1 MSLLP
6 RGRRSGER
14 QSTNSVAVRG
24 VPPSGS
30 VMMPFVYDTIPCAW
44 IPHLRARTHLG
55 ECFDEHNGQRVG
67 ARDRAGLQ
75 RLHDRLGVVRRD
87 VVVRLDA
94 IPAAT
99 HTPQHTASRGKQ
111 AKGRQGRGS
120 EGRAGEDAHPGI
132 GDGSKVHGVVWELG
146 GLVSVR
152 VDGHLR
158 ADMQR
163 VAALDPLRPRVL
175 PRPYTHRVSALLL
188 PNLPR
193 GARGVRTCQGAQA
206 SSGIPCVAT

>member
-1 MSLLP
+1 MNTMVRERAHATGPDCSASMMAWVLFGGMSWFASMRYLP
-6 RGRRSGER
+6 PRTPL
-14 QSTNSVAVRG
+14 STQ
-24 VPPSGS
+24 
-30 VMMPFVYDTIPCAW
+30 
-44 IPHLRARTHLG
+44 PHEANRPKA
-55 ECFDEHNGQRVG
+55 
-67 ARDRAGLQ
+67 
-75 RLHDRLGVVRRD
+75 
-87 VVVRLDA
+87 
-94 IPAAT
+94 
-99 HTPQHTASRGKQ
+99 
-111 AKGRQGRGS
+111 GRQGGRAGQ
-120 EGRAGEDAHPGI
+120 GRAGEDAHPGI

-206 SSGIPCVAT
+206 SSGMPCVAT